1 MNKYEQ
7 ACAKYVLAS
16 QAVNRLTGLIGD
28 SIIACREAKAKEAGE
43 DPEYST
49 IDCCLPEYYGTHRVS
64 EYRYG
69 VEPDLPVLDCEFC
82 IEADRLIQERKKA
95 RAALGAAKRQ
105 ITVLG
110 KKALKQ
116 ADAMP
121 EARK

>member
-1 MNKYEQ
+1 MNAFEQ

-28 SIIACREAKAKEAGE
+28 SIRACREAKAKEAGE
-43 DPEYST
+43 DPEYSL
-49 IDCCLPEYYGTHRVS
+49 IDCCLPDYYR
-64 EYRYG
+64 G
-69 VEPDLPVLDCEFC
+69 VVAHSNILPHNKGPAGLDCEFC

-95 RAALGAAKRQ
+95 RASLGAAKRQ